1 MKLPKFKKEKKQD
14 EKLNKISNPETGSAL
29 ERERERERER
39 EVTFTGGEK
48 NRKILVKNKKKVI
61 ILAIIVLVGLFA
73 LAMINTNIRES
84 VKNGFGAIAQSVR
97 GGDTVESGIDT
108 LAENNEIGDKG
119 YISSAQIIQTKTGT
133 GPWDADDE
141 PGNDSS
147 EDNNIVRSFD
157 QITWTVDLT
166 MALKDGVAET
176 GLTGGVINV
185 EVSLPEDC
193 ADVMEWDLDSMNWIE
208 NGQVSSDGRI
218 LTGQYSM
225 STTDTT
231 VPGKQTL
238 VFVLGVEGA
247 ANETEIIP
255 TFKFDLEENEEN
267 DKFTTTGEKVIVSA
281 AGKYNIQLVRNASLA
296 NKTTVDY
303 GQGETNGRMYGYSFT
318 VQLYNN
324 NESKGLKG
332 VEYPKGEISF
342 DINLKLER
350 SKFESSEL
358 EDITD
363 EALPI
368 LWNYRINDWT
378 MSNLSGNIENR
389 TMYSNTSNGDARCV
403 YCNNLPLGNYRDDTS
418 SFEASDYCVYNSGDI
433 NIVQDGSLLHVTIN
447 NYDFNGKFPLYGSA
461 NSGNAKTKI
470 YTDNIGTFSVGYM
483 QIFVPDTDASTIGDR
498 NYYLTIS
505 DNNMKITSL
514 TNETINTQMSTLDD
528 SLGVQHVLYNPGSY
542 SQCIYLFTENRA
554 YGSVESNLGAG
565 DGRANLGQIIRVTTK
580 FSLNSTNDD
589 DIYTANRFVK
599 FDGEGYE
606 PVYFSDGSK
615 YKTQS
620 MSGNAKF
627 KVWYVTKK
635 DGTNWVSQEEMN
647 NGNIEDMDIY
657 ENIED
662 IPKDKVCIG
671 MYFETIS
678 GYISKES
685 GINNELYFMLKI
697 RETATIGKTY
707 GMTQS
712 TVLWKEALDRSIY
725 TITNTDIKYLEDWPT
740 PEWNYSNRQYVKTE
754 YDENGKIISGTH
766 NGGSLYGNT
775 ILVVGANLHGN
786 IKSVDENNAEKV
798 NYDLGKN
805 ENTVTYS
812 VEPQLD
818 ANTNLS
824 AQIENVTL
832 KAEVTL
838 PLGLTYIPGSC
849 EYGEPEVTDNSDGT
863 QTLVWHIYGVTSGQN
878 IDPIKFDVQID
889 NESANGQQYTAKFVI
904 SEVIGS
910 DGISKIG
917 NSEID
922 FRTTTET
929 INIIN
934 LASHRLYKEVETPII
949 EKNGQ
954 IKYTI
959 SYVNNTEDAVS
970 DFQLLD
976 ILPYNGDSRGT
987 NFVGT
992 YNVSSINVTETIGGS
1007 AQETSN
1013 LKLYTTNSDTV
1024 RSMDSKN
1031 TGIGTDSIW
1040 AEKAIGNTLNESATG
1055 FAIKGELAGKAK
1067 LEIEVTLNTSGNTAE
1082 NVYANNAMAQVYTES
1097 EQMQTGT
1104 VRSQVVSRKIQGK
1117 VWEDSNRNGIMD
1129 TGEELLAGVV
1139 VKLLNSTTSA
1149 EVARTTT
1156 NAEGEYEFTDLA
1168 KGTYKVEVE
1177 TDITHELTDKEVGTN
1192 REINSKFNQDIEQ
1205 TDEITK
1211 LNTIQSPEIIED
1223 NVNAGIRLKE
1233 AEITSNISKTGTD
1246 KITSKDDVVTYAINY
1261 KTTIDTY
1268 RGNAKVTI
1276 VDELPYKIDLQKSNL
1291 DGGTYDEETQTITWV
1306 ESISDIDTYT
1316 NGPKDIDISK
1326 NITVV
1331 YTNLDVTKESFDNKA
1346 QATILLDATDQQ
1358 EDTEEVKVT
1367 TTTEFKVDVTVTK
1380 TWDHTNNIYTIPD
1393 SVILQVKNG
1402 DKVVRTQTVTSANA
1416 VDGNQNVWSYTFT
1429 DLDKYDENGNE
1440 ITYTAGEAE
1449 VTSGNLSYYK
1459 ATVDGTNI
1467 TNTYNG
1473 PVISQSKSFATEN
1486 GLSYVVEGEK
1496 ITYTV
1501 TVKNNGGVAKDV
1513 TVQDSVPEGTTFVE
1527 NSIKVN
1533 NSETSYTE
1541 SDLNSGITVNVAE
1554 KSQITVSFEVTVNYA
1569 KDEFTIK
1576 NVATVDGKN
1585 TNETEIPYVKPD
1597 PKVESTLAKNGTD
1610 KVTSKDQVVN
1620 YEVKYLATVN
1630 DFKGT
1635 AKVTIVDTLPYAID
1649 VSNSK
1654 LDNGTYNPDNNTITW
1669 EQEID
1674 VDTFATDVAKDIA
1687 ITKSIEVK
1695 YIYGDINETT
1705 GKMLNTVNSK
1715 IELIETEGED
1725 PVLTDEKESEKE
1737 TLIEIPAE
1745 VIVHHYICDAETDT
1759 YTTIKLAPD
1768 KTIDGIIGQNY
1779 TTTKSDQVPSN
1790 YSCVNEQPENYAGKM
1805 TEDTIEVN
1813 YYYSLITPTITNTM
1827 DKTAIIGRPVMEVSL
1842 GLEESSETVPV
1853 LTKENGEISYFI
1865 DYTGTIDNY
1874 KGKATVVIVDTL
1886 PAQIDVD
1893 KSDLDG
1899 GIYNSTYKTITWE
1912 ETIEDIDTFTNG
1924 TYYYGFYRTITLVY
1938 TGQNMAED
1946 LSNTVVGT
1954 VNVYYPEEH
1963 SSKPGEVQE
1972 TETAEDTAVVKQ
1984 DYKVDLKVEKVWDDN
1999 DNQKGHRP
2007 DGIIVTIAG
2016 GDLDN
2021 KQVELNDSNNWNY
2034 EEKGLDKYDENG
2046 NLINYSVAESE
2057 KNPGDLQYY
2066 TARLTELNTN
2076 DPAKE
2081 TYRFTNTYKLTQAD
2095 LDASIT
2101 KTGTEEITVSTE
2113 PVSYEINFTSTV
2125 KEYIGDGKVIIT
2137 DTLPYRI
2144 DETNSNL
2151 DGGTYDDEAK
2161 TITWKEDLTD
2171 IDTFVNGDYS
2181 INITKNIS
2189 VVFVDLDASGESF
2202 TNTVLGKV
2210 RLYETEQEDQAT
2222 DSSDTL
2228 ININGDV
2235 IVKYVDIDT
2244 NEEISDRVTLNG
2256 KVGDKYTTSRK
2267 QIDTYDYVNCTP
2279 NTEGLIIEET
2289 QEVIYY
2295 YQRKA
2300 AQVIV
2305 KYQDTDGNSLT
2316 EDITI
2321 DGKVGDEYTTEQKE
2335 FENYEFVS
2343 VTENAEGTM
2352 KEETITVIYVYQKI
2366 PTKVIVQY
2374 LEKDTNN
2381 VLAEEDE
2388 IDGFAGDS
2396 YTTDRKMIENYQSA
2410 EPEPENKTGLMTK
2423 DVITVIYY
2431 YERIPAG
2438 DLIVKYVDID
2448 TDEEIVYIDQETGE
2462 EKTYGYTITGFVG
2475 DNYETEQKDIPYYNF
2490 IRSTSN
2496 TKGQL
2501 TEAGDTV
2508 IYYYQKQKF
2517 NLGITKSISEITL
2530 DGSNRGVGDGK
2541 TSKVEIHRKKINT
2554 ANLEVKYKIVVSNTG
2569 EIPGTAKV
2577 IDKLPSGY
2585 IVSSNNPIYWTSSN
2599 GNLETTVEL
2608 QPGET
2613 KELEV
2618 VLKWLNGESSFGT
2631 GENIARITDIS
2642 NPANYAETT
2651 EEDNEDSATLVTSVE
2666 TGINRNVYLIIT
2678 TCLLMIVLVVLLYL
2692 HQEYQ
2697 KERKGEKVS
2706 KKTLKLKNN
2715 DKK

>member
-1 MKLPKFKKEKKQD
+1 M
-14 EKLNKISNPETGSAL
+14 
-29 ERERERERER
+29 
-39 EVTFTGGEK
+39 
-48 NRKILVKNKKKVI
+48 
-61 ILAIIVLVGLFA
+61 
-73 LAMINTNIRES
+73 
-84 VKNGFGAIAQSVR
+84 QSVR

-108 LAENNEIGDKG
+108 LAEEDAIGDKG

-147 EDNNIVRSFD
+147 EDNNVVRSFD
-157 QITWTVDLT
+157 QVTWTVDLT
-166 MALKDGVAET
+166 MALKDGVTES
-176 GLTGGVINV
+176 GLTGGVIDV
-185 EVSLPEDC
+185 EVSLPEAC
-193 ADVMEWDLDSMNWIE
+193 ADVMKWDLDSMNWIE

-238 VFVLGVEGA
+238 VFVLSVEGA
-247 ANETEIIP
+247 SNGTEITP
-255 TFKFDLEENEEN
+255 TFKFDLEGNENN
-267 DKFTTTGEKVIVSA
+267 DKVIEFGDTITVSA
-281 AGKYNIQLVRNASLA
+281 KGKYNIQLVRNEKLA
-296 NKTTVDY
+296 NKTSVDY
-303 GQGETNGRMYGYSFT
+303 GEGDTSGRMYGYTFV
-318 VQLYNN
+318 VQLYNDN
-324 NESKGLKG
+324 SSKGLKG

-342 DINLKLER
+342 DIDLKLER
-350 SKFESSEL
+350 SKFESTEL
-358 EDITD
+358 EDITN
-363 EALPI
+363 ECTPI
-368 LWNYRINDWT
+368 LWQYGITSFDGDT
-378 MSNLSGNIENR
+378 KGNIPNR
-389 TMYSNTSNGDARCV
+389 DFFKK
-403 YCNNLPLGNYRDDTS
+403 NNYHVFDQTLPLGIFIDP
-418 SFEASDYCVYNSGDI
+418 DYSTYNSGKIDI
-433 NIVQDGSLLHVTIN
+433 EQQADKLNVSITD
-447 NYDFNGKFPLYGSA
+447 YEFNGIFPYYNSA
-461 NSGNAKTKI
+461 WSTANTATSRTKI
-470 YTDNIGTFSVGYM
+470 YTDNIGAFSIVYM
-483 QIFVPDTDASTIGDR
+483 QIFVPDNDASTIGNR
-498 NYYLTIS
+498 NYYLTVS
-505 DNNMKITSL
+505 DSNMNITSS
-514 TNETINTQMSTLDD
+514 TNEKINVQMNLSDD
-528 SLGVQHVLYNPGSY
+528 STRTQHVLYKSG
-542 SQCIYLFTENRA
+542 IYNHA
-554 YGSVESNLGAG
+554 VYDNVESSLGKG
-565 DGRANLGQIIRVTTK
+565 DGRATINSKVR
-580 FSLNSTNDD
+580 FSFRFLIDITNDYD
-589 DIYTANRFVK
+589 VYTANRFIK
-599 FDGEGYE
+599 FDGEAFE
-606 PVYFSDGSK
+606 PVYADDGSK
-615 YKTQS
+615 YTTSNMDGK
-620 MSGNAKF
+620 AKF
-627 KVWYVTKK
+627 RVWYVTKK
-635 DGTNWVSQEEMN
+635 DGTNWKNQTEMN
-647 NGNIEDMDIY
+647 NANIEDMDIY
-657 ENIED
+657 DNIED
-662 IPKDKVCIG
+662 IPENKICVG
-671 MYFETIS
+671 EYFETID
-678 GYISKES
+678 GYIAVSS
-685 GINNELYFMLKI
+685 GDNNQIHIWLKVK
-697 RETATIGKTY
+697 ETAKIGETY
-707 GMTQS
+707 GITLRTQ
-712 TVLWKEALDRSIY
+712 LWIEKLDRNQYSILHPENEY
-725 TITNTDIKYLEDWPT
+725 PT
-740 PEWNYSNRQYVKTE
+740 PVWDSGNRNYIKTE
-754 YDENGKIISGTH
+754 YDENGVVISGTH
-766 NGGSLYGNT
+766 SGGYLWGET
-775 ILVVGANLHGN
+775 VLVVGANLHGN
-786 IKSVDENNAEKV
+786 IKAVDSTNTEKI

-818 ANTNLS
+818 ANTNIS
-824 AQIENVTL
+824 SQIENVTL

-838 PLGLTYIPGSC
+838 PSGLTYIPGSC
-849 EYGEPEVTDNSDGT
+849 EYGEPDVTDNSDGT
-863 QTLVWHIYGVTSGQN
+863 QTLVWYIYGVTSGQKIN
-878 IDPIKFDVQID
+878 PIKFDAQID

-904 SEVIGS
+904 SEVVGS

-917 NSEID
+917 NSEIN

-992 YNVSSINVTETIGGS
+992 YNVASINVIETIGGS
-1007 AQETSN
+1007 GQEISN

-1024 RSMDSKN
+1024 RSLDSKN
-1031 TGIGTDSIW
+1031 TEIGTDSIW
-1040 AEKAIGNTLNESATG
+1040 SEKTIGSTLNENATG

-1067 LEIEVTLNTSGNTAE
+1067 LEIEVTLNTSENTAE
-1082 NVYANNAMAQVYTES
+1082 NVYANNAMAQVYTSS

-1104 VRSQVVSRKIQGK
+1104 VKSQVVSRKIQGK
-1117 VWEDSNRNGIMD
+1117 VWEDSNRNGIID
-1129 TGEELLAGVV
+1129 TGEELLSGVV
-1139 VKLLNSTTSA
+1139 VKLLNGTTSA

-1156 NAEGEYEFTDLA
+1156 NAQGEYEFTDLA

-1233 AEITSNISKTGTD
+1233 AEVTSNISKTGTD
-1246 KITSKDDVVTYAINY
+1246 KITSKDDVVSYAINY
-1261 KTTIDTY
+1261 KSTIDTY
-1268 RGNAKVTI
+1268 IGNAKVTI

-1440 ITYTAGEAE
+1440 ITYTVGEAE

-1473 PVISQSKSFATEN
+1473 PLISQSKSFATEN

-1501 TVKNNGGVAKDV
+1501 TVKNDGGVAKDV

-1533 NSETSYTE
+1533 DSETSYTE
-1541 SDLNSGITVNVAE
+1541 SNLNSGIIVNVAE

-1610 KVTSKDQVVN
+1610 KVTSKDQVVY

-1745 VIVHHYICDAETDT
+1745 VIVHHYIYDAETDT

-1984 DYKVDLKVEKVWDDN
+1984 DYKVDLKVEKIWDDN
-1999 DNQKGHRP
+1999 DNLKGHRP

-2016 GDLDN
+2016 GDINN
-2021 KQVELNDSNNWNY
+2021 KVVELNDSNNWNY
-2034 EEKGLDKYDENG
+2034 EEKGLDKYNENG

-2101 KTGTEEITVSTE
+2101 KTGTEEITASTE

-2144 DETNSNL
+2144 DETKSNL

-2161 TITWKEDLTD
+2161 TITWEEDLTD

-2189 VVFVDLDASGESF
+2189 VVFVDLDASGNSF
-2202 TNTVLGKV
+2202 TNNVLGKI

-2352 KEETITVIYVYQKI
+2352 TEETITVIYVYQKI

-2613 KELEV
+2613 KELGV